1 VAAYRAD
8 IQIGVSGQREL
19 ERLRSAITQ
28 TSEAAESLNRIR
40 VNGGRLAQSLENY
53 NTQLERAQ
61 RNLQIVATASQAE
74 NKAITEYVTA
84 LGSANAARARQN
96 DLIEDEIRLQQTA
109 ARVARLAAAG
119 IRETSGTT
127 QLGPGPASPVGS
139 LVGQKSPV
147 AERINQTL
155 QARKDEIQ
163 LQAALLR
170 LEEKSAATLN
180 EKLELQQRLN
190 RAALAQG
197 KLDVETVSA
206 QQAQRQQ
213 FLAGKSGTAIQG
225 PLAGPGAM
233 GFPVALSLSKVEQQA
248 LEVTAKKQ
256 EILQRMV
263 TTRQTLVGLADNL
276 RRIDQN
282 AANQIKVAIADAE
295 RLNAVKL
302 KELQITQQIRASEG
316 AASNAARQRLA
327 QEAARRDRIQNA
339 GFGIQGPALPPGRAG
354 RSGGGGRLGGAISGS
369 IIGGSF
375 PLLFGQGAGAA
386 AGGAVGGLVGGLA
399 GPGGS
404 FAGSLLGTL
413 LGDIASQGS
422 KVKDLAADIGFS
434 AEQTER
440 LKNAFALA
448 GQEADKFEAATQNI
462 RGLGLSIDD
471 QADAITLAANLTE
484 AYGGKIDKVAA
495 AYANFV
501 EKGKVGIA
509 DINKFTSEGI
519 PILDQLEKKYNTN
532 RDGILKLAKDG
543 EISAQ
548 ALSDAR
554 IAIGNSSD
562 TAAKKT
568 VSGWD
573 KAWADIKAGGSLLTQ
588 AVGAYFNA
596 LVGGAGSATSSIA
609 ESFGTMFKNIVQNSI
624 DATAAL
630 ARNLAALARFAANIS
645 ATAELGGLNIGATAS
660 KNAAKNIEKIARN
673 FDAGLQKI
681 KLPEP
686 GKVGAITIPGQAPA
700 GGGGGGGAQGPK
712 PPEDR
717 TAQLMEEFNAIVA
730 IGQAEDK
737 IRDLLFDGRELLA
750 AKVELQKQIAD
761 IERDRNKALITANY
775 ESERVVI
782 TKIAEARIVDA
793 QLKQQDKIREI
804 NQKRFE
810 EELQVQEAVRS
821 SVQSFTDMRKEQE
834 LQVQYAKTYSRLLM
848 EGMLPAEAER
858 IANFEKTVAA
868 QLKAVDL
875 QLLITSAAITEAQA
889 RGASTFQLEKDL
901 DLLERK
907 RKAIEG
913 EAAQGPGAG
922 PTDRERLQTEADR
935 VRGELN
941 TLVDPINM
949 ITNAAAGIGDAFSA
963 SFKGVISG
971 SMTAKEALASFFTS
985 VADMF
990 LDMAAQIIAKMI
1002 TMAILNTVVGLLP
1015 GGSMAGGAGL
1025 SSGFNAG
1032 TASAIPTDAGGWA
1045 QSFATVLPGRANGGP
1060 VSSGQT
1066 YMVGERGPELFVPGR
1081 SGTIVPND
1089 KMGGGGGVNVVVNV
1103 DASGSKVEGDE
1114 QEGKQLGRL
1123 IAAAIQQEL
1132 VKQKRPG
1139 GLLT

>member
-1 VAAYRAD
+1 MAYRAD
-8 IQIGVSGQREL
+8 IEIAVRGAQELKRLQDQVSATSKLVDGLNNYLRNIGDGGVVRSINNLNAAVADTAAVFNKAALGTKEATLAARNFVSANNNLTQGL
-19 ERLRSAITQ
+19 TERLALLKS
-28 TSEAAESLNRIR
+28 
-40 VNGGRLAQSLENY
+40 
-53 NTQLERAQ
+53 
-61 RNLQIVATASQAE
+61 
-74 NKAITEYVTA
+74 ITEQERRQR
-84 LGSANAARARQN
+84 LG
-96 DLIEDEIRLQQTA
+96 
-109 ARVARLAAAG
+109 AAG

-147 AERINQTL
+147 AEKINQTL

-170 LEEKSAATLN
+170 LEEKSAAVIN

-190 RAALAQG
+190 RAALEQG
-197 KLDVETVSA
+197 KADVERISA
-206 QQAQRQQ
+206 QQAQRQA

-263 TTRQTLVGLADNL
+263 NTRQTLVGLADNL

-282 AANQIKVAIADAE
+282 AANQIKVAVADAD
-295 RLNAVKL
+295 RLNAAKL
-302 KELQITQQIRASEG
+302 KQLQITEQIRASEG

-327 QEAARRDRIQNA
+327 QEATRRDRIRDA
-339 GFGIQGPALPPGRAG
+339 GFGIQGPALPPAKKGAG
-354 RSGGGGRLGGAISGS
+354 AGAGSSRLGGAISGS

-422 KVKDLAADIGFS
+422 KVKELAADIGFS

-484 AYGGKIDKVAA
+484 AYGGKIDKIAA

-519 PILDQLEKKYNTN
+519 PILDELEKKYNTN

-548 ALSDAR
+548 ALSDAL
-554 IAIGNSSD
+554 IAVGNNSD
-562 TAAKKT
+562 TAVKKT

-596 LVGGAGSATSSIA
+596 LVGSAGSSTSSIA

-645 ATAELGGLNIGATAS
+645 ATAELGGLNIGATVS
-660 KNAAKNIEKIARN
+660 KNVAKNIETTARN
-673 FDAGLQKI
+673 FDAALQKI
-681 KLPEP
+681 TLPEP
-686 GKVGAITIPGQAPA
+686 GKVGAIAIPGQAPA
-700 GGGGGGGAQGPK
+700 SGGGAKGPK

-750 AKVELQKQIAD
+750 AEVELQKQIAD
-761 IERDRNKALITANY
+761 IERDRNKALLNANY
-775 ESERVVI
+775 ESERTVI
-782 TKIAEARIVDA
+782 AKIAEARIVDA
-793 QLKQQDKIREI
+793 QLKQQDAIRAI

-834 LQVQYAKTYSRLLM
+834 LQLQYSKTYSRLLM

-875 QLLITSAAITEAQA
+875 QLLITNAAITEAQA
-889 RGASTFQLEKDL
+889 RGASTSKLEKDL

-913 EAAQGPGAG
+913 EAAAGPGAG
-922 PTDRERLQTEADR
+922 PTDQERLQTETDR

-941 TLVDPINM
+941 TLTDPINM
-949 ITNAAAGIGDAFSA
+949 ITTAAAGIGDAFST
-963 SFKGVISG
+963 SFKGIIDG

-1015 GGSMAGGAGL
+1015 GSGNAGGFTAGPL
-1025 SSGFNAG
+1025 AAVGDVGTGFNF
-1032 TASAIPTDAGGWA
+1032 DAGAMLNFGG
-1045 QSFATVLPGRANGGP
+1045 FKANGGP
-1060 VSSGQT
+1060 VSSGQS

-1081 SGTIVPND
+1081 SGTIVAND
-1089 KMGGGGGVNVVVNV
+1089 KIGGGGTTNVVVNV
-1103 DASGSKVEGDE
+1103 DAKGSSVAGND
-1114 QEGKQLGRL
+1114 QDANQLGRVISAAVQSEL
-1123 IAAAIQQEL
+1123 IKQQ
-1132 VKQKRPG
+1132 RPG
-1139 GLLT
+1139 GLLTR